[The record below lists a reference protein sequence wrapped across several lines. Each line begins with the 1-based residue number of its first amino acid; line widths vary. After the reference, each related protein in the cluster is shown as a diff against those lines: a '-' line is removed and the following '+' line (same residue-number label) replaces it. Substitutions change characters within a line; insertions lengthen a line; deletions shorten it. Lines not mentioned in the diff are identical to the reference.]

1 MKPKTQNNSAE
12 STLKRQFTGEVVSAK
27 EQKTIHVKVKTVKM
41 DEKYKKQYSTSRKF
55 AVHDENGMAK
65 VGDVII
71 FEECRP
77 LSKTKRW
84 RVVKVLT
91 GATV

>member
-1 MKPKTQNNSAE
+1 MSKETTNNSA
-12 STLKRQFTGEVVSAK
+12 STLKRQFTGEVMSAK

-41 DEKYKKQYSTSRKF
+41 DEKYRKQYTTAKKF
-55 AVHDENGMAK
+55 AVHDEKGTAK
-65 VGDVII
+65 PGDMVV

-91 GATV
+91 GTKA